1 MAEDQKKE
9 ENPKKAEAKSAA
21 AAQGFKPLKEFG
33 TVALTDSSEVRFYV
47 DEYKG
52 YPYASIRTF
61 IKRDTYTGPTK
72 SGITLNVNL
81 LEQMLQKLEKLP
93 AQSDATEDAEIC
105 RLQKKAGLELVVRI
119 TIYRDTT
126 GIDFREW
133 VDDGVYKGWSK
144 RGVRISYSELS
155 NICKHLKEMLAFL
168 KTKQKSS

>member
-1 MAEDQKKE
+1 MADDKKKE
-9 ENPKKAEAKSAA
+9 EKKAAS
-21 AAQGFKPLKEFG
+21 AQGFKPLKEFG
-33 TVALTDSSEVRFYV
+33 TVTLTESSEVRFYV

-61 IKRDTYTGPTK
+61 IKRDSYTGPTK

-93 AQSDATEDAEIC
+93 DQSGATDDAEIC
-105 RLQKKAGLELVVRI
+105 RLPKKAGLELVVRI
-119 TIYRDTT
+119 TIYHDVI

-144 RGVRISYSELS
+144 KGVRINYTEFP
-155 NICKHLKEMLAFL
+155 NILKHLKEMHEFL
-168 KTKQKSS
+168 KTKQKPG